1 MGQHYLP
8 QRYLRQFAAVDHP
21 DKIWMY
27 DKSKRDSKLLPIK
40 IVAQKSGFYFEED
53 ESALN
58 EKVEGPAVQPLD
70 KLICGNDIDREE
82 RLRVTLYLHMLLLRV
97 PKAREKRRDI
107 LKRELPDLLKDWE
120 NERLNDPLFSNQ
132 YYNLIQSVLDPWRKD
147 DFSELPRQDI
157 RELLMGLPVSQDVLD
172 RLYAM
177 TWRLLKSEDNNSF
190 ITGDNPIFFPKWLGL
205 KNFDV
210 ELSVPLSSSV
220 ALHLSYQGKAET
232 TLFIPAEP
240 RHVNEIN
247 RRTARGAGRFLFC
260 HRNEEWIT
268 KMMRVAQPRVK
279 PLRW

>member
-8 QRYLRQFAAVDHP
+8 QRYLRQFSAVDHP

-40 IVAQKSGFYFEED
+40 IVAQSSGFYFEED

-58 EKVEGPAVQPLD
+58 EEVEGPALQPLD
-70 KLICGNDIDREE
+70 KLIHGRNIDKGE
-82 RLRVTLYLHMLLLRV
+82 RLRVALYLNLLLLRV
-97 PKAREKRRDI
+97 PKAREKRKEI
-107 LKRELPDLLKDWE
+107 LIRELPNLLKGWE
-120 NERLNDPLFSNQ
+120 DERLNDLPYSKL
-132 YYNLIQSVLDPWRKD
+132 YYNLVQSAIDPWRKD
-147 DFSELPRQDI
+147 DFDELPGEDV
-157 RELLMGLPVSQDVLD
+157 RELLMGLPKSQDITD
-172 RLYAM
+172 RLLAM
-177 TWRLLKSEDNNSF
+177 TWRLIRSADSKNF

-210 ELSVPLSSSV
+210 ELTVPLSSST
-220 ALHLSYQGKAET
+220 ALHLSYQGKSET
-232 TLFIPAEP
+232 TLFIPAKT

-247 RRTARGAGRFLFC
+247 RRTARGSGRFLFC
-260 HRNEEWIT
+260 HRNEEWIA